1 MNKEEI
7 LKQVREYYEMELHNV
22 ELVTTRQ
29 TWAGETGRISAT
41 VNAALSRCLGV
52 ALFVQQLDID
62 YEAEVLHNNAAGSI
76 GSALLRSRQNGDCQ
90 F

>member
-22 ELVTTRQ
+22 ELVATRN
-29 TWAGETGRISAT
+29 ELLDCTGLTESC

-62 YEAEVLHNNAAGSI
+62 YEDINEIYEEYKAKIENHYLTN
-76 GSALLRSRQNGDCQ
+76 
-90 F
+90 